1 MIYELIQPNHIY
13 NSEKDLDND
22 LDKWIQEESIC
33 FNIKISQQELHNIE
47 DKIERNCIRA
57 SRSKYH
63 AQMMELLRLWRSTLR
78 EEINHLRYATE
89 KDFIINNGYY
99 CYDFQIGKFFCTI

>member
-57 SRSKYH
+57 S
-63 AQMMELLRLWRSTLR
+63 LLFFSVFHFFFFSCMSVFISLR
-78 EEINHLRYATE
+78 KSICKEISLITKVMQEA
-89 KDFIINNGYY
+89 KS
-99 CYDFQIGKFFCTI
+99 

>member
-33 FNIKISQQELHNIE
+33 FNIKISQQELHNI
-47 DKIERNCIRA
+47 
-57 SRSKYH
+57 
-63 AQMMELLRLWRSTLR
+63 
-78 EEINHLRYATE
+78 
-89 KDFIINNGYY
+89 
-99 CYDFQIGKFFCTI
+99 